1 MLSIVERLF
10 IFIAI
15 SESILGIL
23 GNGFIGLVNCM
34 DCVENKKFSVIGL
47 LLIGLATSR
56 IFLIWIIMTD
66 GYIKIFS
73 PHMYNSEKL
82 IECISYSWIII
93 NHSSIWF
100 ASSLSIFYFLKIAN
114 FSHHIFLWLKH
125 RINRVLFL
133 LMGLML
139 ISWLF
144 SFPLIVKIVNHSKMK
159 NRNETRHPYMTK
171 SDYLTFQ
178 LLFNIGVI
186 FLFTLSL
193 IACFLLIISLWRHS
207 RCMRSSVLGVRD
219 PSTEAHVKAMK
230 VLVSFII
237 LFILHFIGLGIEIS
251 CFTVPENKLLF
262 IFGVITTAIYPWG
275 HSLIL
280 ILGNNK
286 LKQASLKVLQTL
298 MCCWKEKPL
307 TTP

>member
-1 MLSIVERLF
+1 MLSIVESFF

-34 DCVENKKFSVIGL
+34 DCVKNKKFSVIGL
-47 LLIGLATSR
+47 LLIGLSTSR
-56 IFLIWIIMTD
+56 IFLIWLIMTD
-66 GYIKIFS
+66 GFVKIFS
-73 PHMYNSEKL
+73 PHMYNSGKL
-82 IECISYSWIII
+82 IECITYLWVII

-114 FSHHIFLWLKH
+114 FSHRIFLWLKH
-125 RINRVLFL
+125 RINRVIFL
-133 LMGLML
+133 LMGLL
-139 ISWLF
+139 LVSWLF
-144 SFPLIVKIVNHSKMK
+144 IFPQIVMIVNDTKMK
-159 NRNETRHPYMTK
+159 NRNKTEPLYMAK

-178 LLFNIGVI
+178 FFLNIGVI

-207 RCMRSSVLGVRD
+207 RHMQSNVLGLRD
-219 PSTEAHVKAMK
+219 PSTEAHVKAVK

-237 LFILHFIGLGIEIS
+237 LFILYFIGLAIEIS

-262 IFGVITTAIYPWG
+262 IFGVTTAAIYPWG

-286 LKQASLKVLQTL
+286 LKQASLKVLQPL

-307 TTP
+307 RTP